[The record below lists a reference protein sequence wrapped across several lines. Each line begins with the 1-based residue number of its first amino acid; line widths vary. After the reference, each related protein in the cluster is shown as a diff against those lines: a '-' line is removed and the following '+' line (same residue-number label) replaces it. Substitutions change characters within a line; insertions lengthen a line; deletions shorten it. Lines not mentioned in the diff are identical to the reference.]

1 MSGNNFIPLSPL
13 ITTLGVMLTF
23 SLVIERTLTLIAW
36 LIDRLFIVKASTEWD
51 TLAIQKEKMEQAIQ
65 AKEEADILDDQSNNP
80 YDPISN
86 QSEIDTNPV
95 HQDTNSNF
103 EIKLYSSAN
112 PVKIVKEYWLQMLG
126 TLLAV
131 IICYY
136 RKFSV
141 WIFIDHLQRLGTS
154 DTLSTISNE
163 PMWHFLVTGILIG
176 AGSKPVNFL
185 MKFLLNRKIL
195 ISRKESQ
202 LQPVLSTPVPE
213 SASVEKKE
221 GVMSLAAIPRAPQT
235 IEELIGFS
243 YYGGYWPE
251 RLEHTHLFTKPVDL
265 IIYHH
270 TAMHSDA
277 PFDAVVRAYEQKGW
291 LTGYHAVVM
300 PDGTIHPFCRW
311 DRFGNHAYHY
321 NTRSLG
327 LAFHG
332 NFESNPKIPFAN
344 TRGDYGLTHPTQ
356 NQLVAGAKII
366 ALWTLLYKIEVIFP
380 KDTTQYLKGIIPH
393 ELITSKTCP
402 GNNFPQKS
410 FEKLV
415 TEYSNLWKANTSFL
429 NALERF
435 KALPMV

>member
-1 MSGNNFIPLSPL
+1 MLKNNFIPLSPL

-23 SLVIERTLTLIAW
+23 SLVIERVLTLIAW
-36 LIDRLFIVKASTEWD
+36 MIDRLFIIRASTEWD
-51 TLAIQKEKMEQAIQ
+51 ALASQKEKMEQAKQ
-65 AKEEADILDDQSNNP
+65 AKEEADILDDQSDIP
-80 YDPISN
+80 YDPINN
-86 QSEIDTNPV
+86 QSEIDTNP
-95 HQDTNSNF
+95 TKTEAESTF
-103 EIKLYSSAN
+103 EIKAFASAN
-112 PVKIVKEYWLQMLG
+112 PVKVVKEYWLQILG
-126 TLLAV
+126 TLVAIVL
-131 IICYY
+131 CYY

-154 DTLSTISNE
+154 FNPLNIVDE
-163 PMWHFLVTGILIG
+163 PVWHFVVTGVLIG

-195 ISRKESQ
+195 VSRKESQ
-202 LQPVLSTPVPE
+202 LQPAMSTSVPE
-213 SASVEKKE
+213 IESIGKKE
-221 GVMSLAAIPRAPQT
+221 GVMPLATIPRAPQT
-235 IEELIGFS
+235 IEDLLGFS
-243 YYGGYWPE
+243 YNGGYRPE
-251 RLEHTHLFTKPVDL
+251 RLEHTHLFPRAVDL
-265 IIYHH
+265 IVYHH

-291 LTGYHAVVM
+291 LTGFHAVVM

-332 NFESNPKIPFAN
+332 NFESNPVIPFAN
-344 TRGDYGLTHPTQ
+344 TKGDYGLNYPTQ
-356 NQLVAGAKII
+356 NQLIAGAKII
-366 ALWTLLYKIEVIFP
+366 ALWTLLYNIDTAFP
-380 KDTTQYLKGIIPH
+380 KEATPDLKGIIPH
-393 ELITSKTCP
+393 DLIAAKTCP

-410 FEKLV
+410 FEKFV
-415 TEYSNLWKANTSFL
+415 AEYVNLWKANTSFL